1 MTGVGGFESLLRH
14 HEKAVCFPVKAS
26 MQFSTRITGRR
37 ACRALL
43 GPAAGVVIGWGA
55 ALAQQPNRSPAEIVA
70 FRFPLEWSSA
80 PAMPL
85 LVAQGRSFEQQ
96 TTAKPSFNSYAHPP
110 GLPSP
115 WTDALAHAR
124 ARPAASTVN
133 GNSFFNEA
141 QIASLKDRLKLT
153 REQERYWP
161 AVAEALRVV
170 AYRKRRDGGAVID
183 PDSVQGLSLAAR
195 ELIKYLNE
203 TQKREVETLAHL
215 VGLKNQ
221 L

>member
-1 MTGVGGFESLLRH
+1 MGG
-14 HEKAVCFPVKAS
+14 
-26 MQFSTRITGRR
+26 STEITGRG

-43 GPAAGVVIGWGA
+43 GRPRASSLVVVRPWPSSRN
-55 ALAQQPNRSPAEIVA
+55 LSPAETVA
-70 FRFPLEWSSA
+70 LRFPPEWNPA
-80 PAMPL
+80 PAPPS
-85 LVAQGRSFEQQ
+85 LVTQGRSFEQQ
-96 TTAKPSFNSYAHPP
+96 MTATPSFDSYAHPP

-115 WTDALAHAR
+115 WTGALANTR
-124 ARPAASTVN
+124 VRPAAPAIN

-161 AVAEALRVV
+161 AVEAALRVV
-170 AYRKRRDGGAVID
+170 AYRKTRNGGGAID

-195 ELIKYLNE
+195 ELIKYLNA

>member
-1 MTGVGGFESLLRH
+1 MGS
-14 HEKAVCFPVKAS
+14 
-26 MQFSTRITGRR
+26 STAITGRG

-43 GPAAGVVIGWGA
+43 GTAGGVVISCGV
-55 ALAQQPNRSPAEIVA
+55 ALAQQPKLSPAEIVA
-70 FRFPLEWSSA
+70 LRFPPEWNSSPA
-80 PAMPL
+80 PPS
-85 LVAQGRSFEQQ
+85 LVTQGRSFEQQ
-96 TTAKPSFNSYAHPP
+96 MTANPSFDSYAHPP

-115 WTDALAHAR
+115 WTGALANTR
-124 ARPAASTVN
+124 GRPAAPAIN

-161 AVAEALRVV
+161 AVEAALRVV
-170 AYRKRRDGGAVID
+170 AYRKTRNGGGAID

-195 ELIKYLNE
+195 ELIKYLNA

-215 VGLKNQ
+215 VGLKSQ

>member
-1 MTGVGGFESLLRH
+1 MGS
-14 HEKAVCFPVKAS
+14 
-26 MQFSTRITGRR
+26 STAITGRGD
-37 ACRALL
+37 CRALL
-43 GPAAGVVIGWGA
+43 GTAAAAVIACGV
-55 ALAQQPNRSPAEIVA
+55 ALAQQAKLSPAEIVA
-70 FRFPLEWSSA
+70 LRFPPEWHSV

-96 TTAKPSFNSYAHPP
+96 MTAKQSFDSYAHPP

-115 WTDALAHAR
+115 WTGALAN
-124 ARPAASTVN
+124 ARPRPAVQAIN

-153 REQERYWP
+153 REQERHWP
-161 AVAEALRVV
+161 AVEQALRLV
-170 AYRKRRDGGAVID
+170 AYRKTRDGGAVID
-183 PDSVQGLSLAAR
+183 PDSVQGLSVAAR
-195 ELIKYLNE
+195 ELIKYLNN
-203 TQKREVETLAHL
+203 TQKREVELLAHL